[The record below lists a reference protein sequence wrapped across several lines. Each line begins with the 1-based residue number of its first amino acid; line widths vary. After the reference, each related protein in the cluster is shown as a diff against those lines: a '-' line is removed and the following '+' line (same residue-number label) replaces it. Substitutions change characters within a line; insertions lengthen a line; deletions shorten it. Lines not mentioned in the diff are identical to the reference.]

1 MIPAR
6 ENVLLPAFYKS
17 NHWKFYMT
25 LLSQSTQNTNH
36 WDKRLTRWT
45 DVDLLKVCLYQSFGF
60 EQTEHLYLVSFASLK
75 LIDAMSPLVWDSNVY
90 INDWFT
96 LRYVESNRKYQSLFS
111 SQFSGI
117 LRQIFI
123 LDSELGHASG
133 SFLPKDFPPISERNT
148 KIQIWEDLEKIEARS
163 FISELTILFFICL
176 KKKLAMETALKAL
189 KWSKTVDA
197 IQNIGASGWQP
208 LIYLDYVWRERNVI
222 ISQPYLLSLVLN
234 ARFSWGHFEM
244 SKKASVI
251 HVQSRVKNDVIK
263 NRTAEK
269 ILSTRRFLFSYD
281 FKNKIESL

>member
-1 MIPAR
+1 MTKVVKLLLSRISADHRGLSMVLSKSYESKLHFIFQEQMIPAR

-60 EQTEHLYLVSFASLK
+60 EQTEHLYLVSFVSLK
-75 LIDAMSPLVWDSNVY
+75 LIDVMSTLVWDSNVY

-123 LDSELGHASG
+123 D
-133 SFLPKDFPPISERNT
+133 
-148 KIQIWEDLEKIEARS
+148 
-163 FISELTILFFICL
+163 
-176 KKKLAMETALKAL
+176 
-189 KWSKTVDA
+189 
-197 IQNIGASGWQP
+197 
-208 LIYLDYVWRERNVI
+208 
-222 ISQPYLLSLVLN
+222 
-234 ARFSWGHFEM
+234 
-244 SKKASVI
+244 
-251 HVQSRVKNDVIK
+251 
-263 NRTAEK
+263 
-269 ILSTRRFLFSYD
+269 
-281 FKNKIESL
+281 